1 MDSIGERLK
10 RAREQKGLNHE
21 QIARDTNI
29 AKRYL
34 VALEEEDFQ
43 AFPGDPYLLGFLR
56 NYADYLGLKA
66 EELVSAYRN
75 MKIQEQPTPVHEL
88 LDRRKAVSP
97 VSMALIVGGSVLAAA
112 LVTLI
117 VVLTVQNRQKA
128 SQLARSGQS
137 RKKAEYKLDS
147 SPFEKR
153 FYVGDSLLFTKGA
166 ETYKMTV
173 DSIGDAV
180 FLETP
185 AGKTRVAM
193 GEDFGIDFDADS
205 QSEVRGTVRDFK
217 KGSPDTGAA
226 IRFEFTP
233 DAASALAGSDAA
245 SPSPGAS
252 ASPSP
257 SASVQSAVLSAADA
271 AKGQVLIESKNTPYP
286 FIMNVTFRQYC
297 MFRYEVDKKDRF
309 ERYYRK
315 AEQISASGNNGIK
328 IWLSNA
334 SSCVVQVV
342 GAGKTVNVDLGK
354 PGEVV
359 VKNIKWMQTETGS
372 WALTS
377 LPVN

>member
-10 RAREQKGLNHE
+10 RAREQKGLTHE

-34 VALEEEDFQ
+34 VALEEEDF
-43 AFPGDPYLLGFLR
+43 AVFPGDPYLLGFLR

-88 LDRRKAVSP
+88 LDHRKAISP
-97 VSMALIVGGSVLAAA
+97 LSLAVIIGGSVLAAA
-112 LVTLI
+112 LIALI
-117 VVLTVQNRQKA
+117 VGLTVQNRRRA
-128 SQLARSGQS
+128 DDEANSGAN
-137 RKKAEYKLDS
+137 RKKAEYKLDA

-153 FYVGDSLLFTKGA
+153 LYVGDSLLYAKSG
-166 ETYKMTV
+166 EIYKISV
-173 DSIGDAV
+173 VSIDDGV
-180 FLETP
+180 YIETP
-185 AGKTRVAM
+185 KGKTRYVM
-193 GEDFGIDFDADS
+193 GEDFGIDFDDDS
-205 QSEVRGTVRDFK
+205 QNELRGTVRDFK
-217 KGSPDTGAA
+217 KGSPDTGAEV
-226 IRFEFTP
+226 RFEF
-233 DAASALAGSDAA
+233 AQGEASPAVAGNDLPPNAA
-245 SPSPGAS
+245 SPAPGAQE
-252 ASPSP
+252 SPKP
-257 SASVQSAVLSAADA
+257 VVLSAAEA
-271 AKGQVLIESKNTPYP
+271 AKGQILIESKNTPYP
-286 FIMNVTFRQYC
+286 FTMNVTFRQYC
-297 MFRYEVDKKDRF
+297 MFRHEVDKKERI

-315 AEQISASGNNGIK
+315 AEQITTSANNGIK
-328 IWLSNA
+328 IWMSNA

-359 VKNIKWMQTETGS
+359 VRNIKWVQTETGS

>member
-43 AFPGDPYLLGFLR
+43 VFPGEPYLLGFLR

-97 VSMALIVGGSVLAAA
+97 MSLALIVGGSVLAAA

-117 VVLTVQNRQKA
+117 VVLTVQNRQRA
-128 SQLARSGQS
+128 SELARSGQS

-153 FYVGDSLLFTKGA
+153 FYVGDSLLFAKGG

-217 KGSPDTGAA
+217 KGSPDTGAE
-226 IRFEFTP
+226 IRFEFSP
-233 DAASALAGSDAA
+233 DAAAALSAAGGA
-245 SPSPGAS
+245 SPAPAAS
-252 ASPSP
+252 ASPAP
-257 SASVQSAVLSAADA
+257 SASAATAVLSAADA
-271 AKGQVLIESKNTPYP
+271 AKGQILIESKNTPYP
-286 FIMNVTFRQYC
+286 FTMNVTFRQYC
-297 MFRYEVDKKDRF
+297 MFRHEVDKKDRV

-315 AEQISASGNNGIK
+315 ADQISTSANNGIK

-334 SSCVVQVV
+334 SSCAVQVI

-359 VKNIKWMQTETGS
+359 VKNIKWVQTETGS